1 MFYFLYS
8 IFDTLLEWV
17 GLKTEEKSNGLND
30 LLRESIYSDIE
41 YDKRYIESRK
51 KRSKYNSIY
60 DIYKILDKDYGLKLP
75 MFGDSLNIL
84 SWFTETIDGFTE
96 ENNVEEKVKLLLL
109 KVEYEKWSDITK
121 REKHLSLKESLLD
134 DSLTVDDYIEI
145 MNEC

>member
-51 KRSKYNSIY
+51 KRYKYNSIY

-96 ENNVEEKVKLLLL
+96 EKNVEEKVKLLLL

>member
-1 MFYFLYS
+1 
-8 IFDTLLEWV
+8 
-17 GLKTEEKSNGLND
+17 
-30 LLRESIYSDIE
+30 
-41 YDKRYIESRK
+41 
-51 KRSKYNSIY
+51 
-60 DIYKILDKDYGLKLP
+60 

-96 ENNVEEKVKLLLL
+96 EKNVEEKVKLLLL